1 MGPSSGRRGKA
12 CLTCG
17 RGRAWTS
24 LGDAGFVPVRKRLL
38 YAAKTGSAMYEGL
51 SLGPALADG
60 RRLLLLVSDGDDEAS
75 EMLLSLAVPQD

>member
-1 MGPSSGRRGKA
+1 MGPSSGQRGKA

-17 RGRAWTS
+17 RG
-24 LGDAGFVPVRKRLL
+24 RLL
-38 YAAKTGSAMYEGL
+38 YAAKTGSAMYEDL

-75 EMLLSLAVPQD
+75 ERLLSLAVTQV